1 MKRIQNQRR
10 KARRVKKRT
19 KKKVKFDEEKTEE
32 KTEETKD
39 NSEEIREFVSD
50 VIKKVKTEL
59 TVNKE
64 GDDVEEVKEENKN
77 VKEIVMKSNRGR
89 KKPEVEIVKVE
100 EKVEKKKNKWFEHL
114 ANVRSENPG
123 LTYKEQRKIAQESYK
138 KTG

>member
-1 MKRIQNQRR
+1 
-10 KARRVKKRT
+10 
-19 KKKVKFDEEKTEE
+19 
-32 KTEETKD
+32 
-39 NSEEIREFVSD
+39 
-50 VIKKVKTEL
+50 
-59 TVNKE
+59 
-64 GDDVEEVKEENKN
+64 
-77 VKEIVMKSNRGR
+77 MKSNRGR